1 MRISLNL
8 SVASAFYCPNSSGF
22 SPHYSTFQLRCRK
35 SGVTRLTFLRDP
47 DNPPAPTKI
56 AEAGKVRKR
65 LTDSFVQ
72 YESAARRIRD
82 LPTTSPTQTR
92 LQKAVYQQ
100 ASNFLHLH
108 MLPLKSLPKVL
119 KHASPH
125 GVPASSKALTNG
137 KPNGALA
144 MIRFNDAAETA
155 SQRSSSSALESMEAE
170 ERDLRE
176 RLIVLEEQR
185 FIVGE
190 MVADARKRRQFD
202 EQKSLMMNVEDLSRE
217 IDVINGQ
224 LAQLDF
230 AAAYESDARL
240 GVGVAP
246 G

>member
-1 MRISLNL
+1 
-8 SVASAFYCPNSSGF
+8 
-22 SPHYSTFQLRCRK
+22 
-35 SGVTRLTFLRDP
+35 
-47 DNPPAPTKI
+47 
-56 AEAGKVRKR
+56 
-65 LTDSFVQ
+65 
-72 YESAARRIRD
+72 
-82 LPTTSPTQTR
+82 
-92 LQKAVYQQ
+92 
-100 ASNFLHLH
+100 

-125 GVPASSKALTNG
+125 GAPASYKALANG
-137 KPNGALA
+137 KPNTALA
-144 MIRFNDAAETA
+144 TIRFNDTAETA
-155 SQRSSSSALESMEAE
+155 SQLSSSSALESMEAE

-202 EQKSLMMNVEDLSRE
+202 EQKSLMMNVEDLSKE

-240 GVGVAP
+240 GVGAAP

>member
-1 MRISLNL
+1 
-8 SVASAFYCPNSSGF
+8 
-22 SPHYSTFQLRCRK
+22 
-35 SGVTRLTFLRDP
+35 
-47 DNPPAPTKI
+47 
-56 AEAGKVRKR
+56 
-65 LTDSFVQ
+65 
-72 YESAARRIRD
+72 
-82 LPTTSPTQTR
+82 
-92 LQKAVYQQ
+92 
-100 ASNFLHLH
+100 

-125 GVPASSKALTNG
+125 GAPASSKVLANG

-144 MIRFNDAAETA
+144 TIRFNATDTA
-155 SQRSSSSALESMEAE
+155 SQISGSSALESMEAE

-202 EQKSLMMNVEDLSRE
+202 DQKSLMMNVEDLTRE

-224 LAQLDF
+224 LGQLDF

-240 GVGVAP
+240 GG

>member
-1 MRISLNL
+1 
-8 SVASAFYCPNSSGF
+8 
-22 SPHYSTFQLRCRK
+22 
-35 SGVTRLTFLRDP
+35 
-47 DNPPAPTKI
+47 
-56 AEAGKVRKR
+56 
-65 LTDSFVQ
+65 
-72 YESAARRIRD
+72 
-82 LPTTSPTQTR
+82 
-92 LQKAVYQQ
+92 
-100 ASNFLHLH
+100 

-125 GVPASSKALTNG
+125 GAPESSKALANG

-144 MIRFNDAAETA
+144 AIRFNTIETA

-202 EQKSLMMNVEDLSRE
+202 EQKSLMMNVEDLSKE

-230 AAAYESDARL
+230 AAAYESDMRL
-240 GVGVAP
+240 GGE
-246 G
+246 

>member
-1 MRISLNL
+1 
-8 SVASAFYCPNSSGF
+8 
-22 SPHYSTFQLRCRK
+22 
-35 SGVTRLTFLRDP
+35 
-47 DNPPAPTKI
+47 
-56 AEAGKVRKR
+56 
-65 LTDSFVQ
+65 
-72 YESAARRIRD
+72 
-82 LPTTSPTQTR
+82 
-92 LQKAVYQQ
+92 
-100 ASNFLHLH
+100 

-125 GVPASSKALTNG
+125 GAPASSKTLANG
-137 KPNGALA
+137 KSNGALA
-144 MIRFNDAAETA
+144 MIRFNDVADTA
-155 SQRSSSSALESMEAE
+155 SQRSGSSALESMEAE

-202 EQKSLMMNVEDLSRE
+202 EQKSLMINVEDLSRE

-230 AAAYESDARL
+230 AAAYESDMRL
-240 GVGVAP
+240 GGAVAS

>member
-1 MRISLNL
+1 
-8 SVASAFYCPNSSGF
+8 
-22 SPHYSTFQLRCRK
+22 
-35 SGVTRLTFLRDP
+35 
-47 DNPPAPTKI
+47 
-56 AEAGKVRKR
+56 
-65 LTDSFVQ
+65 
-72 YESAARRIRD
+72 
-82 LPTTSPTQTR
+82 
-92 LQKAVYQQ
+92 
-100 ASNFLHLH
+100 

-125 GVPASSKALTNG
+125 GASASSKALANG

-144 MIRFNDAAETA
+144 TIRFNDTAETA
-155 SQRSSSSALESMEAE
+155 SLRSGSSALESMEAE

-202 EQKSLMMNVEDLSRE
+202 EQKSLMMNVEDLSKE

-240 GVGVAP
+240 GIGIAP